1 MKNLARFKYSVN
13 IDVDIMREDMNM
25 TDEQI
30 KAWFNTPCDDE
41 TGYNGYLDDVAQGEI
56 TLEELNEI
64 IDEILA
70 K

>member
-1 MKNLARFKYSVN
+1 MKNLARIKYSVN
-13 IDVDIMREDMNM
+13 VDVDTMREENM

-30 KAWFNTPCDDE
+30 KAWFNTPCDD
-41 TGYNGYLDDVAQGEI
+41 NVYLDEEVAQGYI

-64 IDEILA
+64 IDEALA